1 MHLLDEDA
9 EMNLINWTPFN
20 DMDDFFNQ
28 FRRHSMGLAEN
39 DDSKPAGAMVWRP
52 TADISESQ
60 KDYLIKAELP
70 EVEREDVHV
79 SVDGRTV
86 TISGE
91 RKMDKEEKDAKQ
103 HRIESFYGKFSR
115 SFTLPDNADADK
127 ITAKS
132 KNGVLK
138 VRIPK
143 TKDAP
148 DSKVEVKIQ

>member
-1 MHLLDEDA
+1 
-9 EMNLINWTPFN
+9 
-20 DMDDFFNQ
+20 
-28 FRRHSMGLAEN
+28 MGFSDN
-39 DDSKPAGAMVWRP
+39 GDSQLAGAMVWRP
-52 TADISESQ
+52 TADISESK
-60 KDYLIKAELP
+60 KDYVIKAELP

-91 RKMDKEEKDAKQ
+91 RKMDKEEKDSKQ
-103 HRIESFYGKFSR
+103 HRIESFYGEFSR
-115 SFTLPDNADADK
+115 SFTLPDNADASK

-148 DSKVEVKIQ
+148 DSKVEISVQ

>member
-1 MHLLDEDA
+1 MQLLDEDA

-39 DDSKPAGAMVWRP
+39 DDSQLAGAMVWRP
-52 TADISESQ
+52 TADISESK
-60 KDYLIKAELP
+60 KDYVIKAELP

-91 RKMDKEEKDAKQ
+91 RKMDKEEKEQYLAFI
-103 HRIESFYGKFSR
+103 IETGFNIFFLLNHFVEY
-115 SFTLPDNADADK
+115 
-127 ITAKS
+127 
-132 KNGVLK
+132 
-138 VRIPK
+138 K
-143 TKDAP
+143 TRGN
-148 DSKVEVKIQ
+148 SI